1 MGKEHFAISNKYRS
15 PLNNAWVR
23 GLITPQPL
31 TSLSTF
37 SCPAVGNPCLAFN
50 SAVIPSH
57 TQSHTRWMENNI
69 FHPHWENPEVL
80 FSICGCLNLLMQNSW
95 LWRTDYIFWK
105 TSSVSG
111 PVKFKPMLLK
121 SQLYKV
127 SLVRGHLI
135 ANSKMLYNIRFIALQ
150 TTKTGPPS
158 PDLQQAA
165 LWKADA
171 GQHQEETL
179 PRAAKLTRVVAKPQC
194 SMQKLSVMALHSMQ
208 ARVRDSNYLL
218 NEWAHEQT
226 SDQPQKSEFCLGS
239 VSQGGWLLFG
249 RLRKCFTH
257 QFLPANFQGDCDNAI
272 QIKNATEF
280 MVVFCYL
287 YFSYGHK

>member
-1 MGKEHFAISNKYRS
+1 M
-15 PLNNAWVR
+15 
-23 GLITPQPL
+23 
-31 TSLSTF
+31 
-37 SCPAVGNPCLAFN
+37 
-50 SAVIPSH
+50 
-57 TQSHTRWMENNI
+57 
-69 FHPHWENPEVL
+69 
-80 FSICGCLNLLMQNSW
+80 
-95 LWRTDYIFWK
+95 
-105 TSSVSG
+105 
-111 PVKFKPMLLK
+111 KFKPMLLK

-127 SLVRGHLI
+127 SLVREHLI

-218 NEWAHEQT
+218 NE
-226 SDQPQKSEFCLGS
+226 
-239 VSQGGWLLFG
+239 
-249 RLRKCFTH
+249 
-257 QFLPANFQGDCDNAI
+257 
-272 QIKNATEF
+272 
-280 MVVFCYL
+280 
-287 YFSYGHK
+287 